1 MKSIQWFK
9 YKKQVIISLA
19 VCCFIVLL
27 FFLLRNYALNK
38 VIGKIDEKIYTRFHL
53 HLSTE
58 KARFAGL
65 RTIELYNLQVKD
77 ITKDPILS
85 SDKIFFKIKILPIF
99 AGNVRLS
106 KIYIKDFRT
115 RIDSTIIDRF
125 SNYRKSDSISIADT
139 IKINYDYVVNKIF
152 NSFFAF
158 IPDEVIVDSALF
170 TYTRNDNRLYAN
182 IPNLY
187 LKKGLFNFD
196 VYLSEDKEN
205 ICNITGNFNKSQ
217 KEINFYATN
226 PLNKPVTLP
235 YLSSKLGLT
244 VKFDTL
250 GFNLYSVEKSSD
262 MFSFYTQLKIE
273 NLYVEHKK
281 IAPSAVITNH
291 FYSNFKVNIG
301 DRYIEIDSA
310 SIFKINNFTFSP
322 YIKYARNGER
332 EVFLKIPHFT
342 FEASDMFSS
351 FPKGL
356 FKSVSDMRVS
366 GEMSYDF
373 NGYVN
378 LDNTD
383 SVVVSSNLVSKGF
396 RIEKY
401 GLANLQMLND
411 TFVYN
416 VYEKNELVNSF
427 EISPENPNFISFA
440 EIPSILT
447 YSVLTSEDGGFFH
460 HRGFSEESFKKA
472 ISDNLK
478 EGRFARGGSTITMQ
492 LVKNVFLNKNK
503 TISRKLEEMLIVWM
517 IENMHLVSKER
528 MLEVYLNII
537 EWGPNVYGI
546 KQASK
551 YYFNKQPKDLS
562 LQECIFLASII
573 PSPKKFKYA
582 FKAPG
587 KLNDYYAWFYK
598 RIPEVM
604 IRREQLSPNDTI
616 GLKPEVAL
624 KGEAKNYIEMDS
636 VLNAKFFQYEGNDD
650 E

>member
-1 MKSIQWFK
+1 
-9 YKKQVIISLA
+9 
-19 VCCFIVLL
+19 
-27 FFLLRNYALNK
+27 
-38 VIGKIDEKIYTRFHL
+38 
-53 HLSTE
+53 
-58 KARFAGL
+58 
-65 RTIELYNLQVKD
+65 
-77 ITKDPILS
+77 
-85 SDKIFFKIKILPIF
+85 
-99 AGNVRLS
+99 
-106 KIYIKDFRT
+106 
-115 RIDSTIIDRF
+115 
-125 SNYRKSDSISIADT
+125 
-139 IKINYDYVVNKIF
+139 
-152 NSFFAF
+152 
-158 IPDEVIVDSALF
+158 
-170 TYTRNDNRLYAN
+170 
-182 IPNLY
+182 
-187 LKKGLFNFD
+187 
-196 VYLSEDKEN
+196 
-205 ICNITGNFNKSQ
+205 
-217 KEINFYATN
+217 
-226 PLNKPVTLP
+226 
-235 YLSSKLGLT
+235 
-244 VKFDTL
+244 
-250 GFNLYSVEKSSD
+250 
-262 MFSFYTQLKIE
+262 
-273 NLYVEHKK
+273 
-281 IAPSAVITNH
+281 
-291 FYSNFKVNIG
+291 
-301 DRYIEIDSA
+301 
-310 SIFKINNFTFSP
+310 
-322 YIKYARNGER
+322 
-332 EVFLKIPHFT
+332 
-342 FEASDMFSS
+342 
-351 FPKGL
+351 
-356 FKSVSDMRVS
+356 
-366 GEMSYDF
+366 
-373 NGYVN
+373 
-378 LDNTD
+378 
-383 SVVVSSNLVSKGF
+383 LVSKGF